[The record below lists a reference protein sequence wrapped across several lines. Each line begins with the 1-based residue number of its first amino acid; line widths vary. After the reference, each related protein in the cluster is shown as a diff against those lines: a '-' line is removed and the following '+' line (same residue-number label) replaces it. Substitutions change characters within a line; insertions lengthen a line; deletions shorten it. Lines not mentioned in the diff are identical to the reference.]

1 MIKSI
6 KLKFGSAPESLPVEF
21 DMAPVTIFVG
31 PNNSGKSKILKEI
44 RRFCSEGRSHPND
57 LILEH
62 LTFDQNN
69 TPDEIPEEQIHLLK
83 NIIQQPR
90 DHEHTIPGYIY
101 VGDKSK
107 RKHVDER
114 KLFSAFSKPN
124 IDSYTFCCFFLDFHT
139 LLIDGNNRTNLIPDS
154 CMHDPDGHSS
164 IAQSLF
170 YDDVRREELRNIIYK
185 TFHKHFVIDATSIGH
200 LKIRLSENAPNSNL
214 EERGFHHEA
223 VEFHKKAT
231 SITDYSDGVK
241 AFTGILAQII
251 AGDPQ
256 VIIIDEPE
264 AFLAPTLSFKLG
276 KEVAF
281 STTTSNKRLF
291 VSTHSANFV
300 MGCIQSGVPI
310 NIVRLT
316 YQNNI
321 PTARTLPEN
330 ELKRLIRNPLFRST
344 GVLEGLFYE
353 SVIVTE
359 ADSDRAFYQEIN
371 ERLLQLTKDRGIP
384 NCLFLNAQNKQT
396 VHQIIKPLRE
406 LGIPAVGLVDIDI
419 LKNGGKEWTH
429 FMKCGFIPEARYTG
443 LGQNR
448 ADIYKLF
455 KDTGKC
461 MKRDGGIEL
470 LSDDN
475 KEAARDFFKQ
485 LADYGLFAVESGELE
500 SWLKYLEVPKK
511 GHGPSWLID
520 IFERMGEDPE
530 SPEYVKPDTNDVWEF
545 MDQIAAWFKN
555 PKRKG
560 IPT

>member
-6 KLKFGSAPESLPVEF
+6 KLKFGSVPESSPVEL
-21 DMAPVTIFVG
+21 DIAPITIFVG
-31 PNNSGKSKILKEI
+31 PNNSGKSKVLSEI
-44 RRFCSEGRSHPND
+44 QDFCHRGVSRPDH
-57 LILEH
+57 LILDH
-62 LTFDQNN
+62 VTFDENAF
-69 TPDEIPEEQIHLLK
+69 DADALLQSIK
-83 NIIQQPR
+83 CLPR
-90 DHEHTIPGYIY
+90 KQDPIDPKKIY
-101 VGDKSK
+101 VGHENSPFQVEEARILSVLKDPNS
-107 RKHVDER
+107 DPD
-114 KLFSAFSKPN
+114 LFCRAYLCYQVLK
-124 IDSYTFCCFFLDFHT
+124 IDHQ
-139 LLIDGNNRTNLIPDS
+139 NRTRLIRD
-154 CMHDPDGHSS
+154 SS
-164 IAQSLF
+164 IRDEGEINDVANTLF
-170 YDDVRREELRNIIYK
+170 YDDNKREKLRKILFKAFNKYIVFDP
-185 TFHKHFVIDATSIGH
+185 TTLGN
-200 LKIRLSENAPNSNL
+200 LKIRFSNTLPKNHL
-214 EERGFHHEA
+214 EERGLHEEA
-223 VEFHKKAT
+223 VQFHKRAKSLET
-231 SITDYSDGVK
+231 YSDGVK

-251 AGDPQ
+251 AGDPK
-256 VIIIDEPE
+256 VIVIDEPE
-264 AFLAPTLSFKLG
+264 AFLSPTLSFKLG
-276 KEVAF
+276 KEIAL
-281 STTTSNKRLF
+281 STSTSNKRLF

-371 ERLLQLTKDRGIP
+371 ERLLQSTKDRGIP

-406 LGIPAVGLVDIDI
+406 LGIPAAGIVDIDI
-419 LKNGGKEWTH
+419 LKNGGKEWTS
-429 FMKCGFIPEARYTG
+429 FMQCGFIPEARYLG

-470 LSDDN
+470 LPGDN

-485 LADYGLFAVESGELE
+485 LVDYGLFTVESGELE
-500 SWLKYLEVPKK
+500 SWLKHLEVPKRE
-511 GHGPSWLID
+511 HGPNWLIE

-530 SPEYVKPDTNDVWEF
+530 SPEFVFPMSDDVWEF

-560 IPT
+560 IPI